1 MLDALWD
8 RHLLKLN
15 VVVANLKQHSALLRD
30 EVTLLDIQEAH
41 ENRIRSLAHFEETNI
56 FQQSQK
62 FFSLRDRISVN
73 MYDDRLD
80 FIRNRSVPGCE
91 EWLLVDTYFCEWQGD
106 VNNANNKPT
115 VWLWLHGIPG
125 SGKTYLCGAA
135 IDHLRQTLKKQT
147 LFVFLSCANNANQT
161 ALSVLQSFVFQA
173 AEDDIDLQAVLNDA
187 TERELRGNTGY
198 VLDLF
203 KTWLLGAGPTFCVI
217 DGLDEMDRSERQIL
231 LQRLDELTNACSELR
246 LLICSQS
253 EADISRVLERKA
265 AGIQVNKRN
274 SGSIQAYINTRSD
287 NWISNR
293 RFDSHLGLELRELL
307 SPLSAKADGEC
318 STPISHS
325 PNTHFAQDELTSP
338 F

>member
-1 MLDALWD
+1 MFDALWD

-80 FIRNRSVPGCE
+80 WIRNRSVPGCE
-91 EWLLVDTYFCEWQGD
+91 EWLLVDTYFCEWQGG
-106 VNNANNKPT
+106 VNNANNRPT

-231 LQRLDELTNACSELR
+231 LQRLDELTKACSELR

-293 RFDSHLGLELRELL
+293 RFDSKLGLELRELL

-318 STPISHS
+318 STP
-325 PNTHFAQDELTSP
+325 NLT
-338 F
+338 